1 MRGWWAIFCLAF
13 IAARGPDN
21 WPQIYNNGV
30 EAYRSNDFTAAAQA
44 FEQALPS
51 TDRTMQQRAF
61 YNLGD
66 ACYRLG
72 EAQPPQA
79 QQLWQRAIKSY
90 ENALAL
96 DPNDADARF
105 NRDLVKKK
113 LEELQQRQQQQQQNQ
128 QSQQDKKQNQN
139 KNDRQQQQK
148 NQNDQQNQQQQ
159 KPEDKQSEQQQ
170 SKPEQ
175 AKQQSQPQSQQ
186 EERPQQA
193 SSDNLDKRQA
203 AALLDDLREDE
214 RNWNFFPE
222 VQMKDLKDK
231 GEPEKDW

>member
-1 MRGWWAIFCLAF
+1 MRGWWIISCLAF
-13 IAARGPDN
+13 VAARGSDN
-21 WPQIYNNGV
+21 WPRVYNNGV
-30 EAYRSNDFTAAAQA
+30 EAYRSNDFTAAAQD
-44 FEQALPS
+44 FERALPS
-51 TDRTMQQRAF
+51 TDSNVQHRAF
-61 YNLGD
+61 YNFGN

-79 QQLWQRAIKSY
+79 QQFWQRAIKNY
-90 ENALAL
+90 ESALTL
-96 DPNDADARF
+96 DPNDADAKF
-105 NRDLVKKK
+105 NRDFVKKK
-113 LEELQQRQQQQQQNQ
+113 LEELKKQEQQQQQQNQ
-128 QSQQDKKQNQN
+128 QDKKQNQD
-139 KNDRQQQQK
+139 KNDQQQQQK
-148 NQNDQQNQQQQ
+148 DQNEQQNQQQQ

-170 SKPEQ
+170 PKPEQ

-186 EERPQQA
+186 EEQPRQA

-231 GEPEKDW
+231 GEPAKDW

>member
-1 MRGWWAIFCLAF
+1 MRGWWAIVCLAF
-13 IAARGPDN
+13 VAARGPDN

-51 TDRTMQQRAF
+51 TDHTVQQRAF

-90 ENALAL
+90 ESALAL

-113 LEELQQRQQQQQQNQ
+113 LEELQKQQQQHQNQ

-139 KNDRQQQQK
+139 ENDRQQQQK
-148 NQNDQQNQQQQ
+148 NQNEQQNQQQQ

-170 SKPEQ
+170 SKPEL

-203 AALLDDLREDE
+203 AALLDDLREGE

>member
-13 IAARGPDN
+13 VAARGPDN

-51 TDRTMQQRAF
+51 TDRTVQQRAF

-90 ENALAL
+90 ESALAL

-113 LEELQQRQQQQQQNQ
+113 LEELQKQQQQQQNQ

-186 EERPQQA
+186 EDRPQQA

-203 AALLDDLREDE
+203 AVLLDDLREDE

-222 VQMKDLKDK
+222 VQMRDLKDA
-231 GEPEKDW
+231 GEPAKDW